1 MWVIVTLASLAVILI
16 LVLSVPFNTVLH
28 VDVHGRPRFR
38 LKLSWLFGLITKE
51 VEKGG
56 KKPTEKKKVV
66 KEKQKLAESKR
77 RIGDIFEILRTRGL
91 LRQLIVL
98 IRDVLKR
105 FKIRDFIVDFRVGLG
120 NPADTG
126 LLFALIGPATFLLS
140 SSFPHRIRVEP
151 SFEDETAFEGH
162 LSGTVRLRP
171 IQLVSP
177 LIKFTFS
184 LATIRVVKKL
194 VLTKLKRKKQ

>member
-16 LVLSVPFNTVLH
+16 LVLSVPFDTVLH
-28 VDVHGRPRFR
+28 VDMYGRPKFR
-38 LKLSWLFGLITKE
+38 LRLSWLFGLITKE
-51 VEKGG
+51 VEKRE

-77 RIGDIFEILRTRGL
+77 RIGDIFAILRTRGL
-91 LRQLIVL
+91 LRQFIVL
-98 IRDVLKR
+98 ITDILRR

-140 SSFPHRIRVEP
+140 SSFPHQIRVEP

-194 VLTKLKRKKQ
+194 VLTKLKRKK